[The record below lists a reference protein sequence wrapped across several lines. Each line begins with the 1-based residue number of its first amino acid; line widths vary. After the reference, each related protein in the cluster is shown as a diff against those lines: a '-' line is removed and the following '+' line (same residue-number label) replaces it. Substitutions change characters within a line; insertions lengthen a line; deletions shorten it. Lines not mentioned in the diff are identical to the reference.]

1 MPSGFRILPAPP
13 APPAALVAALGAC
26 ATAHLA
32 DSMSHLQAAGG
43 TIAARHRGGQKLCGP
58 ALTVRVAPGDN
69 LMVQQALDLARPGDV
84 IVVDGGGF
92 IFQALVGEIMGTH
105 ARRRGIAGFV
115 IDGAVRDIDFIA
127 AGALPVYAAGVTP
140 RGPSRVGPGEI
151 NVPVSIAGM
160 VVRPGD
166 IVVGDADG
174 VVAVPLADAPQ
185 VIEAARA
192 LAAKEEATLQ
202 AVARGSVDR
211 RWIGAALSAGGCE
224 IIEQPKE

>member
-1 MPSGFRILPAPP
+1 MASGFRILPAPP
-13 APPAALVAALGAC
+13 APPAALVAALRAC
-26 ATAHLA
+26 ATTHLA
-32 DSMSHLQAAGG
+32 DSMSHLQAAGAA
-43 TIAARHRGGQKLCGP
+43 IAARHRGGERLCGP

-92 IFQALVGEIMGTH
+92 TFQALVGEIMGTH
-105 ARRRGIAGFV
+105 ARRRGVAGFV

-151 NVPVSIAGM
+151 NVPVTVAGM

-192 LAAKEEATLQ
+192 LAAREDTMLQ
-202 AVARGSVDR
+202 AAARGSLDR
-211 RWIGAALSAGGCE
+211 RWIATALEAGGCE
-224 IIEQPKE
+224 IIEPPKE